1 MEDET
6 HFLIECNAY
15 ADERRALFHS
25 AAAHLPS
32 FPSLGAEQ
40 QLVTL
45 ASSVD
50 PTLLMCVAV
59 YVHKCLLKRNV
70 LFSCLRSD

>member
-1 MEDET
+1 MGGRERGRDSPDNNLVT
-6 HFLIECNAY
+6 AY
-15 ADERRALFHS
+15 FVTY
-25 AAAHLPS
+25 
-32 FPSLGAEQ
+32 GAEQ

-45 ASSVD
+45 ASTMD

-70 LFSCLRSD
+70 LLNCLCSD

>member
-40 QLVTL
+40 LVTL

-50 PTLLMCVAV
+50 PTLLMYVAV

-70 LFSCLRSD
+70 LLSCLHSD